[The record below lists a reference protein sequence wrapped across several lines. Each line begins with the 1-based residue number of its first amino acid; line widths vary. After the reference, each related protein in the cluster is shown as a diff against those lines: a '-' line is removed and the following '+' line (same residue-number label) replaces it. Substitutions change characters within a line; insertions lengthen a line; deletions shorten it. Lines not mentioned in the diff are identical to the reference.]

1 MTNYERYKNEIE
13 KFAKLNVRFALDKK
27 TRNIICCA
35 GVQCPQC
42 EFYGD
47 KKIGHICD
55 DTKLKWAD
63 AEYVEEIE
71 PEVDWS
77 RVPVDTPILVS
88 NDNVHWHRRYFAKY
102 KDEVVYAWNDGFTSF
117 ASENNNRATLWKYA
131 KLAEIE

>member
-1 MTNYERYKNEIE
+1 MTNYERYKSEIE

-63 AEYVEEIE
+63 AEYVEPEE
-71 PEVDWS
+71 KEVDWS
-77 RVPVDTPILVS
+77 KVPVNTLILVKDS
-88 NDNVHWHRRYFAKY
+88 VKGIWFKRYFAKY
-102 KDEVVYAWNDGFTSF
+102 ENGFVYAWEDGKTSY
-117 ASENNNRATLWKYA
+117 TTDMTWYWKYA
-131 KLAEIE
+131 KLAEVE

>member
-1 MTNYERYKNEIE
+1 MTNYEYYKSELE
-13 KFAKLNVRFALDKK
+13 KFAKLNIRFALDKK

-63 AEYVEEIE
+63 AEYVGVTE

-77 RVPVDTPILVS
+77 KVIVDTKFWVRNTEHDKWEPK
-88 NDNVHWHRRYFAKY
+88 YFEKY
-102 KDEVVYAWNDGFTSF
+102 EDGVVYAWAGGATSF
-117 ASENNNRATLWKYA
+117 SAEHKDRIPWNYVKLASEN
-131 KLAEIE
+131 

>member
-1 MTNYERYKNEIE
+1 MTNYERYKSEIE

-63 AEYVEEIE
+63 AEYVESEE
-71 PEVDWS
+71 KEVDWS
-77 RVPVDTPILVS
+77 KVPVNTLILVKDS
-88 NDNVHWHRRYFAKY
+88 VKGIWFKRYFAKY
-102 KDEVVYAWNDGFTSF
+102 ENGFVYAWEDGKTSY
-117 ASENNNRATLWKYA
+117 TTDMTWYWKYA
-131 KLAEIE
+131 KLAEVE